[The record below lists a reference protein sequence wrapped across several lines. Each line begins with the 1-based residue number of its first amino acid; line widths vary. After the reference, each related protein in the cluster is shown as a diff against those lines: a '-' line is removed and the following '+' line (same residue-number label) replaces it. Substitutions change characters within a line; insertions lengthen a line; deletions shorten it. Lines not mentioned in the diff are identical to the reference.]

1 MNIGP
6 QRPDIRRIQET
17 IESEAQFADAF
28 SATLQRLVRRISKL
42 DISVE
47 QMIEDQLENRVRHPR
62 NIQES
67 TRTVRRFRSIIAAT
81 RPSISVAEIIGPANR
96 RWITSRSADA
106 STVSASVF

>member
-17 IESEAQFADAF
+17 IEFEAQVADAF

-47 QMIEDQLENRVRHPR
+47 QMIEDQLE
-62 NIQES
+62 IAFGI
-67 TRTVRRFRSIIAAT
+67 RTTRRFRSIIAAT
-81 RPSISVAEIIGPANR
+81 RPSISVAEIIGPVNR
-96 RWITSRSADA
+96 RRITSRSADA

>member
-17 IESEAQFADAF
+17 IEFEAQVADAF

-47 QMIEDQLENRVRHPR
+47 QMIEDQLE
-62 NIQES
+62 IAFGI
-67 TRTVRRFRSIIAAT
+67 RTTRRFRSIIAAT
-81 RPSISVAEIIGPANR
+81 RPSISVAEIIGPVNR

>member
-47 QMIEDQLENRVRHPR
+47 QMIEDQLE
-62 NIQES
+62 IALGI
-67 TRTVRRFRSIIAAT
+67 RTIRRFRSIIAAT
-81 RPSISVAEIIGPANR
+81 RPSISVPEIIGPVNR

>member
-17 IESEAQFADAF
+17 IEFEAQVADAF

-47 QMIEDQLENRVRHPR
+47 QMIEDQLE
-62 NIQES
+62 IAFGI
-67 TRTVRRFRSIIAAT
+67 RTIRRFRSIIAAT
-81 RPSISVAEIIGPANR
+81 RPSISVAEIIGPVNR
-96 RWITSRSADA
+96 RRITSRNADA